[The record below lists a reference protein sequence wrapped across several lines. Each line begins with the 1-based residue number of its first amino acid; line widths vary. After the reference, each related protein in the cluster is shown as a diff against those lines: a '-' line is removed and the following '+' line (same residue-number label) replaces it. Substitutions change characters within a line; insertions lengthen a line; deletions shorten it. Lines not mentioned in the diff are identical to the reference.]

1 MTGRWIDAVA
11 VMETSDAPLFL
22 RLLGQHVSGLDAAY
36 APQGEFR
43 GVELPTEEDE
53 VMYRLYLLGDD
64 TIDDIHRVGDLMYL
78 VAPRLSAD
86 VRRCIGQDAFQAATA
101 PLTAVGL
108 ELRDEGVL
116 RRLEEALDAA
126 RSSFTGQP
134 PVVCPV

>member
-53 VMYRLYLLGDD
+53 VMFRLYLLGDD

-116 RRLEEALDAA
+116 RRLEEALATA
-126 RSSFTGQP
+126 RPSFTGAP
-134 PVVCPV
+134 PVLCPV